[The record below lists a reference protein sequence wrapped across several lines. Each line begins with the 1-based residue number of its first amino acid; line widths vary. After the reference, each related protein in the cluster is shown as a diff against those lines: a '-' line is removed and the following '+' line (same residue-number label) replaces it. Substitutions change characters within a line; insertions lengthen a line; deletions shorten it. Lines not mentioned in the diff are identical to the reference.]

1 MKDAAKVVTEIT
13 FYFSA
18 LQNINLLFFIMFVSW
33 QIPIACLQN
42 FRARFRKMYTEWLLL
57 TAEWCIFSYILLH
70 IKCLITRI
78 RLQSADHK
86 KHEIQI
92 SHVFCIFPY
101 FSEIFRNFPG
111 NFPEIFRNIIF
122 RKIYITTRWWLT
134 LNSYGTV
141 TAGKMV
147 STSFDYEEYCDQ
159 YWYDVVLNIIMFTKG
174 PHSFVC
180 VPHFTSLMNLCYM
193 CICACDSL
201 SVLSF
206 AT

>member
-57 TAEWCIFSYILLH
+57 SAEWCIFSYILLH

-122 RKIYITTRWWLT
+122 RKIYITSQKASYAIYSLYRKLKLT
-134 LNSYGTV
+134 D
-141 TAGKMV
+141 
-147 STSFDYEEYCDQ
+147 STS
-159 YWYDVVLNIIMFTKG
+159 VSSGV
-174 PHSFVC
+174 
-180 VPHFTSLMNLCYM
+180 
-193 CICACDSL
+193 AL
-201 SVLSF
+201 SCR
-206 AT
+206 TYKHC

>member
-1 MKDAAKVVTEIT
+1 MKDAAKVVTEIA

-18 LQNINLLFFIMFVSW
+18 LQNISWLFFIMFVSW

-101 FSEIFRNFPG
+101 FSEIFRKFSETQ
-111 NFPEIFRNIIF
+111 F
-122 RKIYITTRWWLT
+122 
-134 LNSYGTV
+134 S
-141 TAGKMV
+141 GK
-147 STSFDYEEYCDQ
+147 
-159 YWYDVVLNIIMFTKG
+159 
-174 PHSFVC
+174 
-180 VPHFTSLMNLCYM
+180 FTSLPYPRSKV
-193 CICACDSL
+193 IADSEFL
-201 SVLSF
+201 VSNSY
-206 AT
+206 

>member
-122 RKIYITTRWWLT
+122 RKIYITNKIFWNVCIFSQYLYHINRIKVTVLWWQQGV
-134 LNSYGTV
+134 SYGGQILISWKV
-141 TAGKMV
+141 A
-147 STSFDYEEYCDQ
+147 
-159 YWYDVVLNIIMFTKG
+159 
-174 PHSFVC
+174 
-180 VPHFTSLMNLCYM
+180 
-193 CICACDSL
+193 
-201 SVLSF
+201 
-206 AT
+206 

>member
-122 RKIYITTRWWLT
+122 RKIYITSCSG
-134 LNSYGTV
+134 N
-141 TAGKMV
+141 AGRRPGLCR
-147 STSFDYEEYCDQ
+147 SGYLGRRRRSSLLEECR
-159 YWYDVVLNIIMFTKG
+159 TKAG
-174 PHSFVC
+174 IASLGVC
-180 VPHFTSLMNLCYM
+180 RP
-193 CICACDSL
+193 
-201 SVLSF
+201 
-206 AT
+206 

>member
-122 RKIYITTRWWLT
+122 RKIYITTGML
-134 LNSYGTV
+134 YGWTIS
-141 TAGKMV
+141 
-147 STSFDYEEYCDQ
+147 STGMESGQGNFYLCNQHLLHYL
-159 YWYDVVLNIIMFTKG
+159 W
-174 PHSFVC
+174 
-180 VPHFTSLMNLCYM
+180 NL
-193 CICACDSL
+193 
-201 SVLSF
+201 
-206 AT
+206 

>member
-122 RKIYITTRWWLT
+122 RKIYITIQ
-134 LNSYGTV
+134 
-141 TAGKMV
+141 MP
-147 STSFDYEEYCDQ
+147 F
-159 YWYDVVLNIIMFTKG
+159 
-174 PHSFVC
+174 
-180 VPHFTSLMNLCYM
+180 
-193 CICACDSL
+193 SL
-201 SVLSF
+201 SLGLHHCRNW
-206 AT
+206 TEYNL

>member
-122 RKIYITTRWWLT
+122 RKIYITMWVAGNTVWSHIHTNHTWALWVGASYHCHHHHHHHRLT
-134 LNSYGTV
+134 S
-141 TAGKMV
+141 
-147 STSFDYEEYCDQ
+147 
-159 YWYDVVLNIIMFTKG
+159 VV
-174 PHSFVC
+174 H
-180 VPHFTSLMNLCYM
+180 
-193 CICACDSL
+193 
-201 SVLSF
+201 
-206 AT
+206 ATHGLDGFHN